1 MTVPS
6 AGRRLARAAVAVA
19 LVVVVTF
26 MFIHVVPGDPA
37 RAILGPQASPDAVG
51 ALRGRLG
58 LDRPLLSQLVEYVS
72 HALQGDLGT
81 SVAEGVPVTS
91 LMAGRAGPTAA
102 LIVCSAVLT
111 VLLTV
116 PAAALAAR
124 RPGSVVDH
132 LVRTVP
138 LFGLGLPAFWFGLVL
153 IQVFA
158 VRLGWF
164 PAGGY
169 GGSPLQ
175 ELRALVLPALVTA
188 VSILPFTVQSLRVAM
203 IDAAEADFVA
213 AARARGVP
221 ALRILHR
228 YVLRNAAIPAVV
240 VLGLNMG
247 WLVGNTLIVE
257 KVFAIPGVGALLVDA
272 TLSRDFP
279 VVQGLALVIALL
291 VIGTNLLTELVRIG
305 LDPRLRLGAEA
316 GR

>member
-1 MTVPS
+1 
-6 AGRRLARAAVAVA
+6 
-19 LVVVVTF
+19 VVVTF
-26 MFIHVVPGDPA
+26 TFVHIVPGDPA
-37 RAILGPQASPDAVG
+37 RAILGPQASADSVS
-51 ALRGRLG
+51 ALRERLG
-58 LDRPLLSQLVEYVS
+58 LDQPILTQFLDYISG
-72 HALQGDLGT
+72 ALRGDLGT

-91 LMAGRAGPTAA
+91 LMVSRATPTLA
-102 LIVCSAVLT
+102 LIIYAAVLT

-116 PAAALAAR
+116 PAAAVAAR
-124 RPGSVVDH
+124 RPGSLTDH
-132 LVRTVP
+132 AVRTVP
-138 LFGLGLPAFWFGLVL
+138 LLGLGLPAFWFAVVL

-175 ELRALVLPALVTA
+175 RLHALTLPALVTA
-188 VSILPFTVQSLRVAM
+188 VSILPFTIQSLRVAM
-203 IDAAEADFVA
+203 IDCYEADYVA

-221 ALRILHR
+221 GRQVLTR
-228 YVLRNAAIPAVV
+228 YVFRNASIPAVV

-291 VIGTNLLTELVRIG
+291 VIGTNLLTELARVS
-305 LDPRLRLGAEA
+305 LDPRLRHAREA
-316 GR
+316 VR

>member
-1 MTVPS
+1 MTTPT
-6 AGRRLARAAVAVA
+6 ATRRLVRAVVAIA

-26 MFIHVVPGDPA
+26 LFVHIVPGDPA
-37 RAILGPQASPDAVG
+37 RAILGPQASAESVA
-51 ALRGRLG
+51 ALRERLG
-58 LDRPLLSQLVEYVS
+58 LDQPILTQFADYVAR
-72 HALQGDLGT
+72 ALRGDLGT

-91 LMAGRAGPTAA
+91 LMASRATPTLA
-102 LIVCSAVLT
+102 LIIYSAVLT
-111 VLLTV
+111 ILLTV
-116 PAAALAAR
+116 PAAAVAAR
-124 RPGSVVDH
+124 RPGSVIDH
-132 LVRTVP
+132 AVRTVP
-138 LFGLGLPAFWFGLVL
+138 LFGLGLPAFWFALVL

-175 ELRALVLPALVTA
+175 RLHALTLPALVTA
-188 VSILPFTVQSLRVAM
+188 VSILPFTIQSLRVAM
-203 IDAAEADFVA
+203 IDAYEADFVA

-221 ALRILHR
+221 RRQVLAR
-228 YVLRNAAIPAVV
+228 YVFRNASIPAVV

-279 VVQGLALVIALL
+279 VVQGLALVIAML
-291 VIGTNLLTELVRIG
+291 VIGTNLLTEVARVS
-305 LDPRLRLGAEA
+305 LDPRLRHAREVV
-316 GR
+316 R